1 MQVLPISVE
10 WNVQRNRNV
19 PAPRNRLSTA
29 DPTGNDAW
37 NDQFP
42 PYARMSWNPLTPRHL
57 TVVPRA
63 TVTVD
68 GDQRVP
74 IPRTSTG
81 LACAVAASVTTSTE
95 AHTQATAPTHHLGID
110 PVTARPYLIVH
121 RTSHPSLPVCASSR
135 TTRKVR

>member
-1 MQVLPISVE
+1 MSAE

-19 PAPRNRLSTA
+19 PAPRNRLLTA
-29 DPTGNDAW
+29 DPTGNDSW

-42 PYARMSWNPLTPRHL
+42 PYAPMSWNPLTPFHL

-63 TVTVD
+63 TVIVD

-95 AHTQATAPTHHLGID
+95 AHTLAATPTHHLCIDPCID
-110 PVTARPYLIVH
+110 PVTARPYLILH
-121 RTSHPSLPVCASSR
+121 RTNRPPFARLRVVANDP
-135 TTRKVR
+135 